1 MNTLRYLYKYFRDII
16 IQIMPI
22 IRGKKLEELDKVL
35 IISPHPDDEILG
47 CGGFISYM
55 VQHHKAISIIYM
67 TKGENVDKRIP
78 SDIVKVERTK
88 LAKRAL
94 SCVGQSLNHVY
105 FLDFTDGKI
114 NMEDPETGKLNAL
127 INQISPRVIF
137 VTHRM
142 EKWNDHIQSNN
153 IMHKLI
159 QDHTIKFYEYCVW
172 TWSLT
177 PFQDIITIKWHNA
190 RYFKMGK
197 DIHKLKKKAIKIYM
211 DETNVEGLPYSG
223 ALPPDLLRS
232 CSWREEIF
240 FESKPSS

>member
-1 MNTLRYLYKYFRDII
+1 
-16 IQIMPI
+16 MPI